1 MILEIS
7 QKSEE
12 NTCTKVPLL
21 IKLQAS
27 ACNFILKEILAQVF
41 SCEFCEISKKSFLT
55 EHLWATAS
63 GKTLFYRTFQS
74 VLVPLAL
81 KEYDGGYSYIAGFG
95 TLTKQIKWLDMKEM

>member
-27 ACNFILKEILAQVF
+27 ALQFYFKRDSGTGVFLWILWN
-41 SCEFCEISKKSFLT
+41 
-55 EHLWATAS
+55 LWATAS